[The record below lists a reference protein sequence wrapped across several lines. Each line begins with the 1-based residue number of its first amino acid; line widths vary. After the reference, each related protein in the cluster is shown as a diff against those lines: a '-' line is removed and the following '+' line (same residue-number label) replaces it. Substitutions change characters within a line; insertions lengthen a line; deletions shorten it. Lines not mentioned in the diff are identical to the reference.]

1 MLPISG
7 ASNQTAYFHYE
18 KIYILQKKLHKTWIE
33 FQLAH
38 NNDDYRKKSEKVSKA
53 KNEYTYEI
61 WIADLFIV
69 K

>member
-1 MLPISG
+1 MLPVSG
-7 ASNQTAYFHYE
+7 ASNQTAYFHC
-18 KIYILQKKLHKTWIE
+18 KKKLHKTRIE

-61 WIADLFIV
+61 
-69 K
+69 